1 MKAIEMK
8 TLTALLFATSILA
21 CNAQRK
27 AADATVDAPPPPST
41 NTPQVPTLGGP
52 GKADSLVITLQ
63 RTPCFGTCPAFVIN
77 VYRSGYATYEGHSH
91 VEREGLHSAW
101 IGPDTLQRILK
112 DAEASGFFQFEDR
125 YDRDVTDLPSAILRV
140 VGNGKDKRVV
150 GRVGVPPAYKA
161 LFGRVEELL
170 LPIPW
175 KPVPLE
181 P

>member
-1 MKAIEMK
+1 MEMK
-8 TLTALLFATSILA
+8 TLSALLIAGSVFACSSQRPAAEGTADTTAPASTPA
-21 CNAQRK
+21 AQ
-27 AADATVDAPPPPST
+27 AP
-41 NTPQVPTLGGP
+41 VLGGP

-63 RTPCFGTCPAFVIN
+63 RTPCFGTCPAYMIN

-91 VEREGLHSAW
+91 VEREGLHRAW

-112 DAEASGFFQFEDR
+112 DAESSGFYQFEDR

-150 GRVGVPPAYKA
+150 GRVGVPAAYKA
-161 LFGRVEELL
+161 LFARVEELL

-175 KPVPLE
+175 KPVPVE